1 MGFHEQFNLVKV
13 EVIIQ
18 VDLWISF
25 LNREIRNDVYGELQ
39 IQKNESYLF
48 CLLPRIF
55 KSIQQKNRRTKVCG
69 HRKYWYSLFSIEVA
83 KQWVQKP
90 PIFRKTFRNYP
101 LLSWGFR

>member
-39 IQKNESYLF
+39 IQKKWVLF
-48 CLLPRIF
+48 
-55 KSIQQKNRRTKVCG
+55 V
-69 HRKYWYSLFSIEVA
+69 LFIT
-83 KQWVQKP
+83 Q
-90 PIFRKTFRNYP
+90 N
-101 LLSWGFR
+101 L